1 MALFYGS
8 PVGHEVIGFPGPVV
22 DRGGYRRTLVER
34 DPLRGEAEPCLD
46 Q

>member
-8 PVGHEVIGFPGPVV
+8 PLGHEVIGFPGPVV
-22 DRGGYRRTLVER
+22 DRGGYRHTIV
-34 DPLRGEAEPCLD
+34 DPDPARLEAT